1 MTAEVT
7 AGVRV
12 ASFVAREYDIV
23 APSVVVAGRGVE
35 SEVWRIEGGE
45 APPLCLKWFR
55 NQVDHTIVERTTV
68 MERLAR
74 RGLPFPRLHR
84 ARSRDAVATFEGRA
98 VVVTDWTEG
107 SMIDKLC
114 EASAQ
119 AAAAVLA
126 EVHAALAEQQAPAA
140 VSPPSWQTCD
150 VENMIDR
157 CRGLRGHIRRLDER
171 SALDDLID
179 DALAER
185 IRDLRRVHGLRRGL
199 PEMALESLHF
209 DYTRP
214 NLLFQ
219 GTSLAGVLDL
229 KGIPGYAAWELGR
242 LAFEPRTVV
251 SRRDWLDVALA
262 AIAAYQARRRRFDV
276 AAATRTTILY
286 NLFSLWG
293 ISARYHGHNRA
304 VPTGHED
311 YWLDRHASTRALL
324 ASLETVDAAIT
335 S

>member
-1 MTAEVT
+1 
-7 AGVRV
+7 
-12 ASFVAREYDIV
+12 
-23 APSVVVAGRGVE
+23 
-35 SEVWRIEGGE
+35 
-45 APPLCLKWFR
+45 
-55 NQVDHTIVERTTV
+55 
-68 MERLAR
+68 
-74 RGLPFPRLHR
+74 
-84 ARSRDAVATFEGRA
+84 
-98 VVVTDWTEG
+98 
-107 SMIDKLC
+107 
-114 EASAQ
+114 
-119 AAAAVLA
+119 
-126 EVHAALAEQQAPAA
+126 
-140 VSPPSWQTCD
+140 
-150 VENMIDR
+150 
-157 CRGLRGHIRRLDER
+157 
-171 SALDDLID
+171 
-179 DALAER
+179 
-185 IRDLRRVHGLRRGL
+185 
-199 PEMALESLHF
+199 MALESLHF

-262 AIAAYQARRRRFDV
+262 AIAAYQAAAGDSTS

-293 ISARYHGHNRA
+293 ISARYHGHNQA

>member
-1 MTAEVT
+1 MTAGVT

-23 APSVVVAGRGVE
+23 APSVVAAGRGVE
-35 SEVWRIEGGE
+35 SQVWRIEGGD
-45 APPLCLKWFR
+45 APPLCVKWFR
-55 NQVDHTIVERTTV
+55 GPVDSTIVERTTV
-68 MERLAR
+68 MDRLAR

-98 VVVTDWTEG
+98 VVVSEWIEG
-107 SMIDKLC
+107 SMIDELC
-114 EASAQ
+114 GTSAE
-119 AAAAVLA
+119 AAAAILA
-126 EVHAALAEQQAPAA
+126 ETHAALAEQRAPAA

-150 VENMIDR
+150 VEDTIDR
-157 CRGLRGHIRRLDER
+157 CRRLRGHIRRLDER

-185 IRDLRRVHGLRRGL
+185 IRDLHRAHGLRRGR
-199 PEMALESLHF
+199 PEMAVEPLHF
-209 DYTRP
+209 DYTLP

-229 KGIPGYAAWELGR
+229 KGIAGYAAWELGK

-251 SRRDWLDVALA
+251 SRRDWLHVALA
-262 AIAAYQARRRRFDV
+262 AIAAYQARRRRADVV
-276 AAATRTTILY
+276 AAARTTILY
-286 NLFSLWG
+286 NLFSLWR
-293 ISARYHGHNRA
+293 ISARYHGSNRA

-324 ASLETVDAAIT
+324 ASLEDVDAAVAC
-335 S
+335 